1 MEKKPYSRRKF
12 MHKCLNVGSIFL
24 GGAVFLNSCNS
35 EQSGEKEKKP
45 AKASSGN
52 SCDDLS
58 GVSAEEIDKRHRM
71 GYVNKSSAPENYCG
85 NCSLFI
91 PKAPGEGNQ
100 ECGGCLLF
108 KGPVYYNG
116 HCIQWAAKA

>member
-12 MHKCLNVGSIFL
+12 MNKCLSVGSIFL
-24 GGAVFLNSCNS
+24 GGAALLSSCNS
-35 EQSGEKEKKP
+35 EQPGVDEKKP
-45 AKASSGN
+45 ATISGN

-58 GVSAEEIDKRHRM
+58 DVSAEELDKRHRM

-91 PKAPGEGNQ
+91 PKASGEENQ

-108 KGPVYYNG
+108 KGPVYKEG